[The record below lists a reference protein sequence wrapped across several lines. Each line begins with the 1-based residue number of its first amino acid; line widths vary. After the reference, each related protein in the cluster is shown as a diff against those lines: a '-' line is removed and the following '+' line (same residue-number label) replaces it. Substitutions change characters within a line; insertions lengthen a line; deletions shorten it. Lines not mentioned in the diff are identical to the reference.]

1 MFPWQDIL
9 AFILSRMV
17 DVYFDPAFWI
27 VLALVGFQYRQM
39 QRSQQKMFG
48 AKIYSLRHQ
57 ILLAAFYGSLG
68 GIVGSFLLTAMGVT
82 LNQLGF
88 NYIWPLALILMMIH
102 VRFLC
107 FAYAGGLVALSRV
120 LFGWPEVNV
129 PQILTLVAI
138 LHVTESLLIAIGGRY
153 GALPMFLRREDGR
166 LVGAFSLQ
174 NFWPVPLVLLMAT
187 AVPGSDT
194 AMPGTVDMPDWWP
207 VLPLGLDLPEGQ
219 RWLYG
224 MMPVVAALGYADM
237 AITGTPQKR
246 RMASALHLALYSMVL
261 LFLSLLSARYT
272 WLQVVA
278 ALASPMGHE
287 LLIQWDNRCESEG
300 PALFVPPARGVMVLD
315 TVLDSPARAGGVR
328 TGDIIHTLNGMT
340 VQNGAELAVAIAC
353 APQRATLDVE
363 RSGKT
368 AERTV
373 QFGGTERRLGVILV
387 PEGHEQY
394 YAVMAQ
400 EKFALVSWLK
410 RLFRK

>member
-1 MFPWQDIL
+1 
-9 AFILSRMV
+9 
-17 DVYFDPAFWI
+17 
-27 VLALVGFQYRQM
+27 
-39 QRSQQKMFG
+39 
-48 AKIYSLRHQ
+48 
-57 ILLAAFYGSLG
+57 
-68 GIVGSFLLTAMGVT
+68 
-82 LNQLGF
+82 
-88 NYIWPLALILMMIH
+88 
-102 VRFLC
+102 
-107 FAYAGGLVALSRV
+107 
-120 LFGWPEVNV
+120 VNV

-287 LLIQWDNRCESEG
+287 LLIPWDNRCESEG

-340 VQNGAELAVAIAC
+340 VQNGAELAGAIAC